1 MKAFLMGDLLSH
13 YGCNQS
19 CRIKEELLIGC
30 MKDIKGFPSK
40 NAAQNRNRFFAF
52 YGPFESEVK
61 YFLKFIF
68 KKRGKI
74 FRQQVKVRT
83 KLKL

>member
-1 MKAFLMGDLLSH
+1 
-13 YGCNQS
+13 
-19 CRIKEELLIGC
+19 

-68 KKRGKI
+68 EKGKNI
-74 FRQQVKVRT
+74 QATGKGTNKVEIIN
-83 KLKL
+83 LKILLLLSYEA